1 MTVNKPILVGA
12 FVVGGLALAVV
23 AILLFGSMQIFTR
36 TVRMVGVFQGS
47 VAGLSVGS
55 PVTFRGVPIG
65 KVTSMQAQ
73 VDVVKK
79 TGMIPIYMQIEPDKI
94 AFTHG
99 VFSKD
104 PKGFQDA
111 VQGGIRAQL
120 RSDSLVTGQLS
131 VDVDFYPGTPILLKH
146 LSSDAIEIPTIPSD
160 MQNLKEELQALNLRE
175 LGQKSSLLLASMQ
188 RLLDDTDG
196 KMGPLADN
204 LNSTLV
210 TARAALNAV
219 QGNSVRTLEDI
230 DKLAIEGRSQIA
242 TNGRD
247 LDLLLQTAQGAA
259 TQAQA
264 LVTSLNDLT
273 AERSPL
279 RDDLQASARDL
290 AASAG
295 SLRTFTREFE
305 RDPTRTLFKKA
316 PR

>member
-131 VDVDFYPGTPILLKH
+131 VDVDFYP
-146 LSSDAIEIPTIPSD
+146 SDAIEIPTIPSD